1 MNVKLAVTIFLTLN
15 IKMNTYVTFIC
26 ITLSYPQEVY
36 ACRTYS
42 GTPVFILNSP
52 ISAVSYFV
60 VRRPFVDDS
69 FTFLPNFLPFTEVG
83 FTLTELSVT

>member
-1 MNVKLAVTIFLTLN
+1 MTMHGPVNVKLAVTVFLTLN
-15 IKMNTYVTFIC
+15 IKMNTYVTLIF
-26 ITLSYPQEVY
+26 ITLSHPQEVY

-69 FTFLPNFLPFTEVG
+69 FTFCLIFFLLPK
-83 FTLTELSVT
+83 LSSY